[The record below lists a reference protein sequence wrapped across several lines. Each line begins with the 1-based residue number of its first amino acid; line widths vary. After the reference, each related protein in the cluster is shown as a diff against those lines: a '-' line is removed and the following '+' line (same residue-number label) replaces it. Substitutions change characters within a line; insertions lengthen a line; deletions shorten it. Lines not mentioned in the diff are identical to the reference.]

1 MKGFFP
7 SSEPCK
13 ESQLSSLNPQSWLQV
28 ERGKLSKLASH
39 PFDSSIFL
47 CPCRESLIKIAE
59 PPVLPFFRPVDYVEV
74 LAEIHEELE
83 SCHPKDRSNLY
94 LLQFEVFRG
103 LGEVKLMRRSLR
115 SAWQKANSVH
125 EKIVFGSWLK
135 YDKQGEELISD
146 SLATCGKCAQEF
158 GPVDIAVQLDLD
170 ASLRSREALFVTSEG
185 VSRDVTFRIG
195 DNKIIC
201 DRQRIARLSA
211 PFNTMLYGCF
221 SESLREYID
230 LSENSISVSGFKA
243 VSQFSKT
250 GILNEVPPNVLLEV
264 LCFANKFC
272 CETLKDACDRKLAS
286 LISSREDA
294 VELMEFALEENTP
307 VLAGTC
313 LQFFLRELPNCLDDD
328 RVFQIFSNAN
338 KQEKRIMVGPAA
350 FSLYC
355 LLSEVAMSIDPQS
368 DKTVSFLEQ
377 LVDSAESD
385 RQKMVAFHQLGCVR
399 LSRKEYGEAERLF
412 EAALSLGHTYAV
424 SGLARLDYIR
434 GQQCLSYDKLSSVI
448 SSANPLG
455 WMYQERSLYCE
466 GTQKLE
472 DLEKATELDPT
483 LTYPYMYRAA
493 SLMRNQNVQAAL
505 AEINRVLGFK
515 LALECLE
522 LRFCFYLALEDYRAA
537 LCDIQAILT
546 LSPDY
551 RMFEG
556 RVAASQLRILVREH
570 VEIWTAADCWLQLY
584 DRWSCVD
591 DIGSLSVIYQMLESD
606 AAKGVLYFRQSL
618 LLLRLNCPKAA
629 MRSLQLARQH
639 ASTVHERLVYEGWIL
654 YDTGHCEEGL
664 QKAEESIR
672 IKRSFEAFF
681 LKAYALADSSLDAS
695 SSATVISLLEDALK
709 CPSDRL
715 RKGQALNNLGS
726 VYVDCGKLDSAAD
739 CYINALKIRHT
750 RAHQGLARVH
760 YLRNDKAAAYAEMTK
775 LIDNARNNASA
786 YEKRS
791 EYCDRELTKADLE
804 MVTKLDPLRVYPY
817 RYRAAGQ
824 MAFAFNFSQKE
835 KEAIAEL
842 SRAIAFK
849 ADLHLLHLRAAF
861 HEHIGDVTGALR
873 DCRAALSVD
882 PNHQE
887 MLELHSRV
895 KIGINGNISPF
906 FTSFNDHNNNCL
918 ISFVRLLGFGRI
930 GRLVARVALQRDDVE
945 LVAVNDPFIT
955 TDYMT
960 YMFKYDSVH
969 GQWKHHEVTV
979 KDSKTLLFGDKPV
992 TVFGCRN
999 PEEIP
1004 WGETGADYVVESTG
1018 VFTDKDK
1025 AAAHLKGGA
1034 KKVVISAPSKDAPM
1048 FVVGVNEKEYKP
1060 DLDVV
1065 SNASCTTNCLAPL
1078 AKVIND
1084 KFGIV
1089 EGLMTTVHSITATQ
1103 KTVDGPSMKDW
1114 RGGRAASFNIIPS
1127 STGAAK
1133 VRRN

>member
-7 SSEPCK
+7 SESCK
-13 ESQLSSLNPQSWLQV
+13 ESQLSSFNPQSWLQV
-28 ERGKLSKLASH
+28 ERGKLSKFGSH
-39 PFDSSIFL
+39 PFDSSI
-47 CPCRESLIKIAE
+47 ESLIKIPE
-59 PPVLPFFRPVDYVEV
+59 PPVLPFFKPVDYVQV

-83 SCHPKDRSNLY
+83 SCPKNDRSNLY
-94 LLQFEVFRG
+94 LLQYEVFRG

-125 EKIVFGSWLK
+125 EKIVFGAWLK
-135 YDKQGEELISD
+135 YEKQGEEVIAD
-146 SLATCGKCAQEF
+146 SLATCGKCAEEF
-158 GPVDIAVQLDLD
+158 GPVDIPVQLDLD
-170 ASLRSREALFVTSEG
+170 ASLLGSQETLLLVTSDH
-185 VSRDVTFRIG
+185 VLKNVTFRIG
-195 DNKIIC
+195 DNRIVC

-211 PFNTMLYGCF
+211 PFNAMLNGCF
-221 SESLREYID
+221 SESLRDDID
-230 LSENSISVSGFKA
+230 LSENNISASGFIA
-243 VSQFSKT
+243 VSRFSTT
-250 GILNEVPPNVLLEV
+250 GNLNEVSSNILLEILV
-264 LCFANKFC
+264 FANKFC
-272 CETLKDACDRKLAS
+272 CEKLKDACDRKLAL
-286 LISSREDA
+286 LITSRDDA
-294 VELMEFALEENTP
+294 VELMEYALEENAP
-307 VLAGTC
+307 VLAASC
-313 LQFFLRELPNCLDDD
+313 LQQFLRELPNCLDDD
-328 RVFQIFSNAN
+328 RVVEIFVSAN
-338 KQEKRIMVGPAA
+338 KQERQIMVGSAA
-350 FSLYC
+350 FPLYC
-355 LLSEVAMSIDPQS
+355 LLSEVAMSVDSHS
-368 DKTVSFLEQ
+368 DKTAYFLEQ
-377 LVDSAESD
+377 LVNSAECD
-385 RQKMVAFHQLGCVR
+385 RQKMLAFHQLGCVR
-399 LSRKEYGEAERLF
+399 LLRKEYDEAECLF
-412 EAALSLGHTYAV
+412 ETALNLGHTYSV
-424 SGLARLDYIR
+424 SGLARLVYIR
-434 GQQCLSYDKLSSVI
+434 GHQDLAYDKLSLVI
-448 SSANPLG
+448 SSSLHPLG

-466 GTQKLE
+466 GSQKVE

-483 LTYPYMYRAA
+483 LTYPYMFRAA

-570 VEIWTAADCWLQLY
+570 VENWTAADCWLQLY
-584 DRWSCVD
+584 DRWSSVD

-606 AAKGVLYFRQSL
+606 ALKGVLYFRQSL

-681 LKAYALADSSLDAS
+681 LKAYALADSSLDVSCS
-695 SSATVISLLEDALK
+695 STVISLLEDALK

-760 YLRNDKAAAYAEMTK
+760 YLRNDKAAAYEEMTK
-775 LIDNARNNASA
+775 LIEKARNNASA

-791 EYCDRELTKADLE
+791 EYCDRDLTKIDLE

-817 RYRAAGQ
+817 RYRAAVL
-824 MAFAFNFSQKE
+824 MDSQKE
-835 KEAIAEL
+835 KEAIEEL

-895 KIGINGNISPF
+895 NS
-906 FTSFNDHNNNCL
+906 
-918 ISFVRLLGFGRI
+918 
-930 GRLVARVALQRDDVE
+930 
-945 LVAVNDPFIT
+945 
-955 TDYMT
+955 
-960 YMFKYDSVH
+960 
-969 GQWKHHEVTV
+969 HE
-979 KDSKTLLFGDKPV
+979 P
-992 TVFGCRN
+992 
-999 PEEIP
+999 
-1004 WGETGADYVVESTG
+1004 
-1018 VFTDKDK
+1018 
-1025 AAAHLKGGA
+1025 
-1034 KKVVISAPSKDAPM
+1034 
-1048 FVVGVNEKEYKP
+1048 
-1060 DLDVV
+1060 
-1065 SNASCTTNCLAPL
+1065 
-1078 AKVIND
+1078 
-1084 KFGIV
+1084 
-1089 EGLMTTVHSITATQ
+1089 
-1103 KTVDGPSMKDW
+1103 
-1114 RGGRAASFNIIPS
+1114 
-1127 STGAAK
+1127 
-1133 VRRN
+1133 